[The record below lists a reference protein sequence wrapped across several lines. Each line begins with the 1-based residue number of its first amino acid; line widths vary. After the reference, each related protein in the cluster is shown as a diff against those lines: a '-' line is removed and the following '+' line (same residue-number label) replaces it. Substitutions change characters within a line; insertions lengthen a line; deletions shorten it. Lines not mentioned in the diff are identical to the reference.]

1 MVLGLF
7 FDYFFYRQVPGI
19 NFPLYVSLIVIG
31 LFAIS
36 SYSKKQLNKQILW
49 LLLPLTFFSLMV
61 FVHSSELLTFLN
73 VSASLFLL
81 LIIAEVSFKGRVKN
95 FLVSNYIHKIF
106 LPFKFM
112 RPLFLT
118 LRDIF
123 AFRGI
128 RKDKKILSPVIKGIV
143 MAIPV
148 MAIFLLLFSSADLI
162 FQKYLSNLIDIN
174 IQPDTISRAIL
185 ILLATLAFIG
195 AYAYIFRQTE
205 ESATP
210 QQNDTPYSVG
220 QIEIA
225 IFFGLINVLFF
236 IFILVQLAYLF
247 GGGNNIS
254 AQGFTY
260 SEYARRG
267 FFELIAVAI
276 ISFLL
281 LWTTEKYIVKL
292 NKKHTPLFIILS
304 AALIIQVILIMF
316 SAFTR
321 LALYEQA
328 FGFTTLR
335 LYSHAFVILLAFI
348 FLLLLYKILRNLK
361 ENTFAFC
368 SFIAIILFLTA
379 LNIQGTDA
387 FIARRNIEL
396 FAKTGKLDIFYLSRL
411 SDDAIPDTIK
421 LLSLPNEDLR
431 KSFARTLY
439 WRTQNNSASL
449 SKWQSLNLS
458 RLKAAKILKTNMI
471 ELEQYKDYQQ
481 QNFES
486 AFPVK

>member
-1 MVLGLF
+1 MSHTQNSHPPKLTKTAIITGVSLVLGLF

-348 FLLLLYKILRNLK
+348 
-361 ENTFAFC
+361 
-368 SFIAIILFLTA
+368 LFLTA

-421 LLSLPNEDLR
+421 ILSLPNEDLR